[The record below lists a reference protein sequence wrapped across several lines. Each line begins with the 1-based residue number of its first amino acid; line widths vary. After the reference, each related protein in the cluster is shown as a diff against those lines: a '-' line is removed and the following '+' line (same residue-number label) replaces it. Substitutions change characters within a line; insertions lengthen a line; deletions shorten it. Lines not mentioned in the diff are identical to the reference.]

1 MICQQHK
8 LENKILRFPKELLG
22 IKQKKAYISSKFR
35 SIGTDTFRIST
46 YGANVQGFPKELRKC
61 LLPRQG
67 NKLIEYDIA
76 CSQLILLAGLAGED
90 SLIQYY
96 TSNTDLY
103 TFIFSKILEKSKITL
118 EERTVYKTIILQIL
132 YGAGVD
138 TIRAQIQ
145 NEYKMT
151 QNDIKGFRIKF
162 YRLFPAISIYVERVK
177 TMEEVTLLTGRKY
190 DIKNI
195 KPYARLSHI
204 LQYVEAEILRRILIY
219 LSEKSVQMK
228 FRIYLCIH
236 DSVFIETS
244 NEDMAGIQKCVQE
257 CFNKAVLKYFNNI
270 KKIIVKET
278 IFYEKL

>member
-1 MICQQHK
+1 M
-8 LENKILRFPKELLG
+8 RFPKELSG
-22 IKQKKAYISSKFR
+22 IQQEKAYISSKFR

-204 LQYVEAEILRRILIY
+204 LQYVEAEILRRILIA
-219 LSEKSVQMK
+219 LNEKSKEMR
-228 FRIYLCIH
+228 FGIYLCIH
-236 DSVFIETS
+236 DSVIIETGK
-244 NEDMAGIQKCVQE
+244 EDITEIREFIQE
-257 CFNKAVLKYFNNI
+257 CFNKALKKYFKNI
-270 KKIIVKET
+270 ENLIVKET
-278 IFYEKL
+278 FLYG